1 MPMDQRT
8 HIRALL
14 RLLYDR
20 PRGECGNGG
29 MIQDNCHVCPLSRS
43 NGGMCGIGQGMSNY
57 RQRKLEAL
65 LAYMR
70 SHNMQDIIDEN
81 KWMVAIV
88 QDDDALYASM
98 PI

>member
-1 MPMDQRT
+1 
-8 HIRALL
+8 
-14 RLLYDR
+14 
-20 PRGECGNGG
+20 
-29 MIQDNCHVCPLSRS
+29 
-43 NGGMCGIGQGMSNY
+43 MSNY